1 MARTKAAL
9 GAGLWLAHY
18 LSASLLARV
27 YPAQTIEAI
36 LDAHGVNSP
45 RNRSLPALATV
56 YYGMALSLHPDVA
69 YEEVYAVVAQGLGWM
84 RGQSTSPVIA
94 KSSGSAARL
103 KIGHAPL
110 KELHPALCTVLRSR
124 RQWRNR
130 CRLCHAGQRGARYR
144 TLRAAELGRAFE

>member
-1 MARTKAAL
+1 MA
-9 GAGLWLAHY
+9 AHY

-27 YPAQTIEAI
+27 YPAQMIEAI

-56 YYGMALSLHPDVA
+56 YYGMVLSLHPDVA

-94 KSSGSAARL
+94 KSSGRAARR

-110 KELHPALCTVLRSR
+110 KELHRALCTVLRSR
-124 RQWRNR
+124 RQRRNR
-130 CRLCHAGQRGARYR
+130 CRLCRAGQREARYR